1 MKLRIRLSSFLMAT
15 LVVFSSCFKEDE
27 IVVPQKPGDVETV
40 VVEMLPDYSLQSY
53 FSLTDGEI
61 VSTNDRTDW
70 DIALSCLPGDYTLWL
85 NTSTFMYAARTG
97 VFNFSQPISP
107 AGMELKFD
115 ESNGDIH
122 GNAIGKWWISD
133 LQGLRESGEVLLID
147 RGIDSEGFSKGYL
160 KIQPIIDPV
169 SFEVSIRIAN
179 PDGTQERTFA
189 MPRDPLRRNVTLSFD
204 NGFNNPQ
211 IEPPANNWDL
221 HFTTYTTLLFT
232 NTGEPYP
239 YLVNGVLLNDTLVMA
254 VLDSITP
261 FAEIDR
267 DKAESYTFSSQ
278 RDLIGYDWKKINGD
292 VTSGNITYTARSEW
306 TYIIRDRNGVYYKMR
321 FIDFYN
327 NLGKKGYPTFEFQR
341 L

>member
-1 MKLRIRLSSFLMAT
+1 MKLKIKLSSFLMVT

-27 IVVPQKPGDVETV
+27 IVVPQKPGNVETV
-40 VVEMLPDYSLQSY
+40 VVEMLPDYSVQSY
-53 FSLTDGEI
+53 FSLAEGEI
-61 VSTNDRTDW
+61 VSSNDRVDW
-70 DIALSCLPGDYTLWL
+70 DIALSCQPDDYTLWL
-85 NTSTFMYAARTG
+85 NTSIFMYAARTG
-97 VFNFSQPISP
+97 IFDFSLPVSP
-107 AGMELKFD
+107 EGMELKFD
-115 ESNGDIH
+115 ESNGDIA

-147 RGIDSEGFSKGYL
+147 RGIDSEGFSRGYL
-160 KIQPIIDPV
+160 KIQPLIDPV
-169 SFEVSIRIAN
+169 SFEVSIRVAN
-179 PDGTQERTFA
+179 PDGTGQRTFA
-189 MPRDPLRRNVTLSFD
+189 MPRDPLRRFVTLSFD

-239 YLVNGVLLNDTLVMA
+239 YLVNGVLLNDTLVFA
-254 VLDSITP
+254 ALDSITP
-261 FAEIDR
+261 FASIDR
-267 DKAESYTFSSQ
+267 AKAESYTFSSQ
-278 RDLIGYDWKKINGD
+278 RDLIGYDWKEINGD

-306 TYIIRDRNGVYYKMR
+306 TYIILDRNGVYFKMR

-327 NLGKKGYPTFEFQR
+327 NQGKKGYPTIEFQR

>member
-1 MKLRIRLSSFLMAT
+1 MKLRIRLNSFLV
-15 LVVFSSCFKEDE
+15 LVLFAFSSCFKEDE
-27 IVVPQKPGDVETV
+27 VVVPQKPGNVETV
-40 VVEMLPDYSLQSY
+40 VVEMFEDYSMQSY
-53 FSLTDGEI
+53 FSLNEGEI
-61 VSTNDRTDW
+61 VSANDRVEW
-70 DIALSCLPGDYTLWL
+70 DIALSCQPGDYTLWL
-85 NTSTFMYAARTG
+85 NTGIFMYAARTG
-97 VFNFSQPISP
+97 IFDFTQTISP
-107 AGMELKFD
+107 EGMELKFD
-115 ESNGDIH
+115 ESTGDID

-133 LQGLRESGEVLLID
+133 MQGLRESGEVILID
-147 RGIDSEGFSKGYL
+147 KGIDSEGFTRGYL

-179 PDGTQERTFA
+179 PDGSQERTFA

-204 NGFNNPQ
+204 NGFNDPQ

-239 YLVNGVLLNDTLVMA
+239 YLVNGVLLNDTLVQA
-254 VLDSITP
+254 VLDSVTP
-261 FAEIDR
+261 FNEIDR
-267 DKAESYTFSSQ
+267 IKAESYTFSSQ
-278 RDLIGYDWKKINGD
+278 RDLIGYDWKIINGD

-306 TYIIRDRNGVYYKMR
+306 TYIIRDRNNLFYKLR

-327 NLGKKGYPTFEFQR
+327 NQGKKGYPTFEFQR